1 MVKILVC
8 QTGRCGFESCL
19 FRNFIKR
26 RIMFFNDLYAIFIY
40 LICAFT
46 VSYVAFGISFFLG
59 VRNIDSNKVVAYEC
73 GFTPFD
79 DARNTFEV
87 HFYLVAIL
95 FLMFDLEISFLFPW
109 AVSLS
114 TLSLV
119 GYIAMVVFLVLLT
132 LGFIYEYKKG
142 ALEWE

>member
-1 MVKILVC
+1 
-8 QTGRCGFESCL
+8 
-19 FRNFIKR
+19 
-26 RIMFFNDLYAIFIY
+26 MFFNDLYAIFVY
-40 LICAFT
+40 LICAFV
-46 VSYVAFGISFFLG
+46 VSYVAFGISFFFG
-59 VRNIDSNKVVAYEC
+59 IRNADSNKVVAYEC
-73 GFTPFD
+73 GFTPFE

-119 GYIAMVVFLVLLT
+119 GYAAMVIFLILL
-132 LGFIYEYKKG
+132 
-142 ALEWE
+142 

>member
-1 MVKILVC
+1 
-8 QTGRCGFESCL
+8 
-19 FRNFIKR
+19 
-26 RIMFFNDLYAIFIY
+26 MFFNDLYALFVFF
-40 LICAFT
+40 ICAI
-46 VSYVAFGISFFLG
+46 VISYVAFLISYIFG
-59 VRNIDSNKVVAYEC
+59 VRADDSNKLASYEC

-79 DARNTFEV
+79 DARNTFEI

-109 AVSLS
+109 AISLS
-114 TLSLV
+114 TLSCV
-119 GYIAMVVFLVLLT
+119 GYFAMVIFFILLT

>member
-1 MVKILVC
+1 
-8 QTGRCGFESCL
+8 
-19 FRNFIKR
+19 
-26 RIMFFNDLYAIFIY
+26 MFFNDVYAIFVY

-119 GYIAMVVFLVLLT
+119 GYVAMVIFLILLT

>member
-1 MVKILVC
+1 MVKILGC
-8 QTGRCGFESCL
+8 HSRRCRFESCL
-19 FRNFIKR
+19 LHYLSYELL
-26 RIMFFNDLYAIFIY
+26 MFFSDLYALIVY
-40 LICAFT
+40 LICAI
-46 VSYVAFGISFFLG
+46 VISYVAFLISYIFGI
-59 VRNIDSNKVVAYEC
+59 RADDSNKLSAYEC

-114 TLSLV
+114 TLSFI
-119 GYIAMVVFLVLLT
+119 GYSAMVIFLILLT
-132 LGFIYEYKKG
+132 IGFIYEYKKG

>member
-1 MVKILVC
+1 
-8 QTGRCGFESCL
+8 
-19 FRNFIKR
+19 
-26 RIMFFNDLYAIFIY
+26 MFFSDLYALIVY
-40 LICAFT
+40 LICAI
-46 VSYVAFGISFFLG
+46 VISYVAFLISYIFGI
-59 VRNIDSNKVVAYEC
+59 RADDSNKLSAYEC

-114 TLSLV
+114 TLSFI
-119 GYIAMVVFLVLLT
+119 GYSAMVIFLILLT
-132 LGFIYEYKKG
+132 IGFVYEYKKG

>member
-1 MVKILVC
+1 MWVQIL
-8 QTGRCGFESCL
+8 L
-19 FRNFIKR
+19 IPNKN
-26 RIMFFNDLYAIFIY
+26 MFLTDLYALFVY
-40 LICAFT
+40 LICAI
-46 VSYVAFGISFFLG
+46 VISYVAFLISYIFGI
-59 VRNIDSNKVVAYEC
+59 RADDSNKLSAYEC

-79 DARNTFEV
+79 DARDTFEI

-114 TLSLV
+114 ALSFI
-119 GYIAMVVFLVLLT
+119 GYITMVIFFIILT

>member
-1 MVKILVC
+1 
-8 QTGRCGFESCL
+8 
-19 FRNFIKR
+19 
-26 RIMFFNDLYAIFIY
+26 MFFNDLYALFVY
-40 LICAFT
+40 LILAIII
-46 VSYVAFGISFFLG
+46 SYVAFLISYIFGI
-59 VRNIDSNKVVAYEC
+59 RAADSNKVSAYEC

-109 AVSLS
+109 AISLS
-114 TLSLV
+114 ALSLV
-119 GYIAMVVFLVLLT
+119 GYVAMVVFLILLT
-132 LGFIYEYKKG
+132 IGFAYEYKKG

>member
-1 MVKILVC
+1 
-8 QTGRCGFESCL
+8 
-19 FRNFIKR
+19 
-26 RIMFFNDLYAIFIY
+26 MFFNDLYAIFVY
-40 LICAFT
+40 LICAFV
-46 VSYVAFGISFFLG
+46 VSYVAFGISFFFG
-59 VRNIDSNKVVAYEC
+59 VRNADSNKVVAYEC
-73 GFTPFD
+73 GFTPFE

-119 GYIAMVVFLVLLT
+119 GYVAMVIFLVLLKP
-132 LGFIYEYKKG
+132 LKSFCIGIPPWVMVISYFHYNKKM
-142 ALEWE
+142 

>member
-1 MVKILVC
+1 
-8 QTGRCGFESCL
+8 
-19 FRNFIKR
+19 
-26 RIMFFNDLYAIFIY
+26 MFFNDLYALFVFF
-40 LICAFT
+40 ICAI
-46 VSYVAFGISFFLG
+46 VISYVAFLISYISG
-59 VRNIDSNKVVAYEC
+59 VRADDSNKLASYEC

-79 DARNTFEV
+79 DARNTFEI

-114 TLSLV
+114 TLSFV
-119 GYIAMVVFLVLLT
+119 GYFAMVIFFILLT